1 MTSSANTR
9 NVTGMS
15 NMTNM
20 ATTLALQI
28 AKPPLRFSI
37 QDDPAVFKRDLL
49 IYFQVLNINQKQQNQ
64 LMAAFIEPEL
74 VARYQT
80 NSLNIDWQSAFE
92 ATFGRTR
99 SLEEDIRDALEF
111 KKDDI
116 SVAEYCDKMDK
127 MVDQIMRHK
136 PDRKA
141 IWKMVVAASLN
152 NSDMKKEFLA
162 KKPLDSTDLKK
173 QLQTIEQIQKEMEP

>member
-92 ATFGRTR
+92 ATFGRTK

-116 SVAEYCDKMDK
+116 
-127 MVDQIMRHK
+127 
-136 PDRKA
+136 A
-141 IWKMVVAASLN
+141 ILRQV
-152 NSDMKKEFLA
+152 
-162 KKPLDSTDLKK
+162 
-173 QLQTIEQIQKEMEP
+173 